1 MINSYKDLIVW
12 QKSFDLV
19 IEIYRLTNLFP
30 KSEIYGLVAQIRRC
44 AVSIPSNIAEGFA
57 RKYRKEYTQF
67 ISIAFGSGAEL
78 ETQLLLSKA
87 LKMTSREEF
96 IKSEELLNEVMR
108 MLNSLLITLRKSTS
122 G

>member
-1 MINSYKDLIVW
+1 LA
-12 QKSFDLV
+12 
-19 IEIYRLTNLFP
+19 EIFQ
-30 KSEIYGLVAQIRRC
+30 S
-44 AVSIPSNIAEGFA
+44 
-57 RKYRKEYTQF
+57 

-87 LKMTSREEF
+87 LKMASEEEF